1 MAIVLDAFASY
12 VGDLLKQVTEDE
24 INLLLGVSGEIAS
37 LDDKLRSLKNYLADA
52 ERRRITDDSTTLAK
66 KVFNDETIQ
75 EAFDKKIW
83 LSVTQEVNEVELLRT
98 ALKSAGAGA
107 GDARDSNKTLLV
119 PALVDAIRNKRFFLV
134 LDDVWSERAWDKL
147 LKAPFSHGAAGSRR
161 KEKKTLRFGLDSI
174 VDA

>member
-1 MAIVLDAFASY
+1 M
-12 VGDLLKQVTEDE
+12 VGTGGIGK
-24 INLLLGVSGEIAS
+24 
-37 LDDKLRSLKNYLADA
+37 
-52 ERRRITDDSTTLAK
+52 TTLAK

-83 LSVTQEVNEVELLRT
+83 LSMTQEVNEVELLRT

-147 LKAPFSHGAAGSRR
+147 LKAPFSHGAAGSHVLVTTRHDTVAR
-161 KEKKTLRFGLDSI
+161 GMQAMHPFHHVDKLCPQDAWLLLKKQVTALRTHI
-174 VDA
+174 NY